1 MKNFEKLMYIYI
13 FSMLHVFKI
22 KLKIF
27 FKQLKIM
34 PLTEE
39 IGDTTL
45 IYVKKNIWNY
55 KRLSINYYYL

>member
-1 MKNFEKLMYIYI
+1 
-13 FSMLHVFKI
+13 MLHVFKI

-27 FKQLKIM
+27 FKQIKIM